1 MKMEKLKVSKSSKNL
16 KVEGGISKTL
26 SAHNRNNLSHD
37 ENMDNKN
44 ILFNFISSKNKITLK
59 SCFDQKGSKK
69 FLSEKEKAMAYLELP
84 DDIIEKKIKKKRKSK
99 KGTKKKEKHCSD
111 PHKELIYTLI
121 NRLKYINKD
130 KKGIKNKMKSDKTVG
145 IRFSEK
151 FKNSQKK
158 ILTINSDFSDIKG
171 NDSLNLSS
179 DQNDS
184 FIQSFL
190 KEMIK

>member
-16 KVEGGISKTL
+16 TVEGSISKTL
-26 SAHNRNNLSHD
+26 SVHNKNNLSHN

>member
-1 MKMEKLKVSKSSKNL
+1 MQNLKKISKSSKNL

-84 DDIIEKKIKKKRKSK
+84 DDIIEQKMKKKRKSK
-99 KGTKKKEKHCSD
+99 KGIKKEKHRSE
-111 PHKELIYTLI
+111 PHKELIYILI
-121 NRLKYINKD
+121 KRLKLINKD
-130 KKGIKNKMKSDKTVG
+130 RKVIKKKMESDKTVG
-145 IRFSEK
+145 LRFSQNYK
-151 FKNSQKK
+151 KNQKK
-158 ILTINSDFSDIKG
+158 TLTTINNEFSDIKG

-184 FIQSFL
+184 IIQSFL
-190 KEMIK
+190 KDD